1 MKLRF
6 IPHFECRR
14 TGTCRQT
21 SNNAHG
27 EIGSAAMAVGVPE
40 FLREYGSDLFFCAK
54 GECRNPDDDLMKL
67 TLKIIVLFLVVACG
81 LVGVSG
87 YLSVQREVAFFEVEM
102 TARHGRLVT
111 AVEPMLRDAW
121 RSAGRG
127 GMLQFV
133 ARIEGDEQQVRIRWV
148 WLDDTADDATR
159 PAAPPQELA
168 GILAGQPASVSVRE
182 VDGAGLFCSYFPVA
196 LGDGRLGALEMSES
210 LARRDQYTHDTI
222 TRTIFLMG
230 ALTAAAVLLVAVVG
244 LRLIAQPLQA
254 LIQKTQQVAS
264 GELRTPVT
272 VRGSDELA
280 QLATALNQMCENLDT
295 SQQAVQRE
303 SAQRIDAMEQLR
315 HGDRLKTV
323 GRLASGVAHE
333 LGTPLNV
340 VSGRAGLIA
349 SGNLGSEDVIKS
361 AKAIQAEAT
370 RMTGIVQQL
379 LNFARRSTPKQT
391 LCDLNSVIDLTVS
404 LLEPIIRKKHA
415 QVSVTERLP
424 EGITVNIDSAQMQ
437 QVFSNLLMNALLSRD
452 SGAMVRIAA
461 QRCIARSPELSGSQ
475 PIRCVRI
482 TVADNGEGISDDDLP
497 HVFEPFFTTREVGQG
512 TGLGLSI
519 SHGIVSEHGG
529 WMTVESIP
537 GEGTTFAVFLPVEV
551 DL

>member
-1 MKLRF
+1 
-6 IPHFECRR
+6 
-14 TGTCRQT
+14 
-21 SNNAHG
+21 
-27 EIGSAAMAVGVPE
+27 
-40 FLREYGSDLFFCAK
+40 
-54 GECRNPDDDLMKL
+54 MKL

-87 YLSVQREVAFFEVEM
+87 YLSVRREIAFFEVEM
-102 TARHGRLVT
+102 AARHGRLIT
-111 AVEPMLRDAW
+111 AVEPMLRVLW

-127 GMLQFV
+127 GVLQFV

-159 PAAPPQELA
+159 PLAPSTVLA
-168 GILAGQPASVSVRE
+168 GIPADRPTFVSVRNA
-182 VDGAGLFCSYFPVA
+182 DGAGLYCSYYPVE

-222 TRTIFLMG
+222 TRTILLMG
-230 ALTAAAVLLVAVVG
+230 ALIAAAVLLVAVVG
-244 LRLIAQPLQA
+244 LRLIAHPLEA

-264 GELRTPVT
+264 GELRTPVI

-280 QLATALNQMCENLDT
+280 QLASALNQMCENLDT

-303 SAQRIDAMEQLR
+303 TAQRIDAMEQLR

-340 VSGRAGLIA
+340 VIGRAGLIA
-349 SGNLGSEDVIKS
+349 GGNLGAEDVIKS
-361 AKAIQAEAT
+361 AKSIQTEAT

-391 LCDLNSVIDLTVS
+391 LCDLNSVLDLTVS
-404 LLEPIIRKKHA
+404 LLEPIIKKKNA
-415 QVSVTERLP
+415 QVSITERLS
-424 EGITVNIDSAQMQ
+424 EGVTVNIDAAQMQ

-452 SGAMVRIAA
+452 AGAAVQVAA
-461 QRCIARSPELSGSQ
+461 QRCDATSPEASGSE

-482 TVADNGEGISDDDLP
+482 TVTDNGEGISDADLP

-529 WMTVESIP
+529 WMTVASIP